1 MSRVKFLRFL
11 AAVWSRHG
19 LEFRSSGSAWTA
31 EPSYQLQADYVQR
44 WGPQGKPWCA
54 CSRGFQ
60 GTLKSP
66 FFFMSACEQAVRLR
80 DVGRSHARTAVGR
93 RCFAMSSRVLPRLAL
108 LATQNGESTQRR
120 HVFRVFVCF
129 FFLFCN
135 SIQTGTGTSS
145 LVNLPRSD
153 TKLSN
158 LFTKG

>member
-44 WGPQGKPWCA
+44 WRPQGKPWCA
-54 CSRGFQ
+54 CSWGFQ

-66 FFFMSACEQAVRLR
+66 FFMSASCEQALRLR
-80 DVGRSHARTAVGR
+80 DVGISHARTAVGR
-93 RCFAMSSRVLPRLAL
+93 RCFAMGSRVLPRLAL
-108 LATQNGESTQRR
+108 LATQNGESTQRP
-120 HVFRVFVCF
+120 HVFRACVFF

-135 SIQTGTGTSS
+135 SIQIGTGTSS
-145 LVNLPRSD
+145 RVNLPRSD
-153 TKLSN
+153 TKSSN